1 MLISAVLGLLV
12 STSNGSQDANPQ
24 ASLSQSAEHW
34 NQASRQQTQEVALDV
49 SQAWTDLRALQSSS
63 SRSWR
68 INKRSGLV
76 GSTVYYAK
84 KGFVLLFMNAPHQS
98 ATVDSSQTPAQL
110 SKPLEKAVRSLE
122 RAADIDD
129 PDALFLLAE
138 MNFYGN
144 FTHPRNYQEAFKR
157 YKQLAT
163 SYGNTSA
170 QHMVGFFYA
179 TGLGDAVQRDQGK
192 ALLYHTFAAKGG
204 DIRSEMTLGYR
215 HHTGVGASKDCNE
228 AAIYYKRAAD
238 KAVEWAR
245 SGPPGGLS
253 LPRDAHR
260 IADEQGGVYGDG
272 ASFSSSGANSIQA
285 SPNSDQNAAFDDMME
300 YLDLM
305 SRKGDIKAT
314 FNLARL
320 YYEGSKSMNKSY
332 RSARQHFLMVA
343 RKYWSSDDKVINED
357 TMGTGR
363 LAAKAAA
370 YIGRMYLRAEGVEQN
385 FAKALRWFK
394 LGVSNGE
401 AISQYELGLM
411 YLHGHGLQKDAVIAA
426 DYFKAAAKQD
436 WPAAQVQLGKLFL
449 DQGDLST
456 ALNYFE
462 FGARHGHIEAI
473 YHLAEINNNGV
484 GRARSC
490 GLATA
495 YYKLVVEKAEP
506 LHSSWEEA
514 NGAYEEGDLETALV
528 AYMMA
533 AEQGYEQAQA
543 NVAFLLDEQK
553 SILPLDG
560 ILPWT
565 ISPLPILQNAV
576 LALIYWTRSARQ
588 ANIDS
593 TVKMGDY
600 YFNGYGVQRDLEKAA
615 TCYTAAA
622 EMQQSALAQWNL
634 GWLHENGYG
643 VEQDYH
649 LAMRYYIQALN
660 TNSESYLPV
669 MLSIYKV
676 RIRNWWNHLVG
687 GKVNPI
693 HPEPGW
699 SPLPSVLHQTNKPE
713 LADSLT
719 WKQWFSKLLEN
730 GHDSG
735 QRTDNDEEI
744 DTRFYESIPG
754 GDDYYP
760 EDIEDGFIE
769 SLVIV
774 TLAGALALLVYYR
787 QQRQQARRRLEAEQR
802 RRQQLYQA
810 GGVQQDSAVQ
820 QEEPMMPG
828 QHVNGGFFPPP
839 DDPNFDAWRV
849 GGVGH

>member
-1 MLISAVLGLLV
+1 MLGLLL
-12 STSNGSQDANPQ
+12 SISSGSQDVNPQ
-24 ASLSQSAEHW
+24 ASLSRSAEHW
-34 NQASRQQTQEVALDV
+34 NRGSTHQTQEVALDV

-63 SRSWR
+63 SRFWR
-68 INKRSGLV
+68 VNKRSGLV

-84 KGFVLLFMNAPHQS
+84 KGFVLLFMNAPYQS
-98 ATVDSSQTPAQL
+98 ATIDSSQTHARL
-110 SKPLEKAVRSLE
+110 SKPLGKAVRVLE
-122 RAADIDD
+122 RAADIND
-129 PDALFLLAE
+129 PNALFLLAE

-144 FTHPRNYQEAFKR
+144 FTHPRNYQEAFRR

-163 SYGNTSA
+163 LHGNASA

-179 TGLGDAVQRDQGK
+179 TGLADAVQRDQGK

-228 AAIYYKRAAD
+228 AAIYYRRVAD
-238 KAVEWAR
+238 KAIEWTR

-260 IADEQGGVYGDG
+260 IADENGGVYGDG
-272 ASFSSSGANSIQA
+272 ASFSSSGGNSIKA
-285 SPNSDQNAAFDDMME
+285 SQNSDQHATFDGMMD

-314 FNLARL
+314 FNLAHL
-320 YYEGSKSMNKSY
+320 YYDGSKTMKKNY
-332 RSARQHFLMVA
+332 RSARQHFLVVA
-343 RKYWSSDDKVINED
+343 RKYWSSDDKVISED
-357 TMGTGR
+357 TMSTGR

-370 YIGRMYLRAEGVEQN
+370 YIGRMYLRGEGVEQS

-394 LGVSNGE
+394 LGVTNGE

-411 YLHGHGLQKDAVIAA
+411 YLHGYGLQKDAIIAA

-449 DQGDLST
+449 DQGDLNT

-490 GLATA
+490 GLATS
-495 YYKLVVEKAEP
+495 YYKLVVEHAEP

-514 NGAYEEGDLETALV
+514 NAAYEEGDLETALV

-553 SILPLDG
+553 SILSLDG

-565 ISPLPILQNAV
+565 SSRLPILQNAV

-600 YFNGYGVQRDLEKAA
+600 YYNGYGVQKDREKAA
-615 TCYTAAA
+615 TCYIAAA
-622 EMQQSALAQWNL
+622 GVQQSALAAWNL

-649 LAMRYYIQALN
+649 LAMRYYVQALN
-660 TNSESYLPV
+660 TNNESYLPI
-669 MLSIYKV
+669 MLSIYKL
-676 RIRNWWNHLVG
+676 RIRNWWNHVVG
-687 GKVNPI
+687 GNVNPI
-693 HPEPGW
+693 HPEPGQL
-699 SPLPSVLHQTNKPE
+699 SQSSLLHQTNKPE
-713 LADSLT
+713 IADSLT

-730 GHDSG
+730 GHDSSR
-735 QRTDNDEEI
+735 RTDSDEEI
-744 DTRFYESIPG
+744 DARFYDPIPG
-754 GDDYYP
+754 GDDYFP
-760 EDIEDGFIE
+760 EDFEDGFLE

-787 QQRQQARRRLEAEQR
+787 QQRQQAHRRLEAEQR
-802 RRQQLYQA
+802 RRQELYQA
-810 GGVQQDSAVQ
+810 EGIQQDPAAQ
-820 QEEPMMPG
+820 QEEPIVPG
-828 QHVNGGFFPPP
+828 QQANGGFFPPP